1 MAPRTKAAQ
10 PKDEKSGNPVQPE
23 EVTGETTAGTGTEEQ
38 PNPATETG
46 KPEGKGSPTDGET
59 TAGTEAMNFC
69 QAMDAARGGAMLRR
83 KSWDTVG
90 VNPTHAVT
98 IKQGETLP
106 AMRVR
111 GQMRPYAPSIEDA
124 MGEDWY
130 ITEKGDSNG

>member
-23 EVTGETTAGTGTEEQ
+23 EVTGETTAGT
-38 PNPATETG
+38 
-46 KPEGKGSPTDGET
+46 
-59 TAGTEAMNFC
+59 EAMNFC

-83 KSWDTVG
+83 KRWDTVG
-90 VNPTHAVT
+90 VNPIHAVT
-98 IKQGETLP
+98 IKRGETLP